1 MENLFLRIFLPIL
14 KKLKLSYENTQ
25 SNSERSGENSS
36 PVGFKFS
43 HSRGSHRSYHR
54 EDCRRVI
61 IPFHSGKIIPPGTL
75 KNILRQAE
83 LTPEDFSK
91 LL

>member
-1 MENLFLRIFLPIL
+1 MKIPRVTAREVERIVLR
-14 KKLKLSYENTQ
+14 
-25 SNSERSGENSS
+25 
-36 PVGFKFS
+36 VGFKFS

-54 EDCRRVI
+54 ENCRRVI

>member
-1 MENLFLRIFLPIL
+1 MKIPRVTAREVERIVLR
-14 KKLKLSYENTQ
+14 
-25 SNSERSGENSS
+25 
-36 PVGFKFS
+36 VGFKFS